1 MRKLLREPLLHFML
15 LGFALFLL
23 HGWMAG
29 PGGGSGKGIVIT
41 QGRIEQLAAG
51 FARMHQRAPVASE
64 LEALIDDA
72 IREEI
77 FYREAK
83 ALGLDQDDTIVRRR
97 LRQKL
102 EFVSEDVVPVAEP
115 TDAQLL
121 GYLQANPGKFR
132 SETRYSLSHV
142 YLNPQRH
149 GQRLAGDTQVLLA
162 ELQRVGATADASKLG
177 DAFLLEHRFQS
188 VTASELVRLFGAG
201 FETAL
206 RTLPTGEWQGPV
218 PSGYGAHLV
227 FVDRRDDGR
236 VAALELVREE
246 ARREWIHDQRQ
257 QANGR
262 FYADLRKRYEVTVE
276 RPTASGGASALA
288 VRMQQ

>member
-15 LGFALFLL
+15 LGFGLFLL
-23 HGWMAG
+23 HGWMGGLAG
-29 PGGGSGKGIVIT
+29 GAGKSIVIT
-41 QGRIEQLAAG
+41 QGRIEQLVAAY
-51 FARMHQRAPVASE
+51 ARMNQRAPVASE

-77 FYREAK
+77 FYREAR

-102 EFVSEDVVPVAEP
+102 EFVSEDVVPVPEP
-115 TDAQLL
+115 TDVQLK
-121 GYLQANPGKFR
+121 GYLQAHPEKFR
-132 SETRYSLSHV
+132 SEARYSLSQV

-149 GQRLAGDTQVLLA
+149 GERLAGDMQALLA
-162 ELQRVGATADASKLG
+162 ELQRTGAVADASKLG
-177 DAFLLEHRFQS
+177 DAFLLEHRFQD

-206 RTLPTGEWQGPV
+206 RALPINEWQGPV
-218 PSGYGAHLV
+218 PSGYGVHLV
-227 FVDRRDDGR
+227 FIDKRDDSR
-236 VAALELVREE
+236 AAALEHVRDEV
-246 ARREWIHDQRQ
+246 RREWIHDQRQ
-257 QANGR
+257 QANER

-288 VRMQQ
+288 AGMRQ